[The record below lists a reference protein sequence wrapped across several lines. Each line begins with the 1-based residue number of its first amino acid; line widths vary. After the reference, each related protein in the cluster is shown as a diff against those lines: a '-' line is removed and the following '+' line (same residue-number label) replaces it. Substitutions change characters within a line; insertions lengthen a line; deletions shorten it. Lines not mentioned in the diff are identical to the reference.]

1 MAVSVEQRDGLL
13 SRGHLF
19 DGVLGIEMQARLL
32 RLFAKFRELRSA
44 KAVMR
49 HFREANLLLPVR
61 PLAVPRRMMSSGGR
75 QANSR
80 ILQVLKNPAN
90 APGLGKR
97 VGISRHQDWSTASDE

>member
-19 DGVLGIEMQARLL
+19 DGALGIEMQARLL
-32 RLFAKFRELRSA
+32 RLFAKFRKLRSA

-61 PLAVPRRMMSSGGR
+61 PLAVPS
-75 QANSR
+75 
-80 ILQVLKNPAN
+80 P
-90 APGLGKR
+90 
-97 VGISRHQDWSTASDE
+97 H